1 VARWRKAQAVRL
13 APVGQ
18 CDTTSG
24 AATHDRSKENGIMI
38 RIGDRLPTA
47 SFRAVK
53 DGAVAETTSDAFF
66 RGKKVALF
74 GVPGAFTST
83 CSAKHLPSFH
93 NNAGALKGKGVDEI
107 ACVSVN
113 DAAVMRAWSQ
123 HSKTEGTVTMLAD
136 GNGEFTHALGL
147 DVDMSKNGMGRRS
160 RRYSML
166 VDDGVVTQFY
176 LEEPGSFAISS
187 GDHLLTMI

>member
-1 VARWRKAQAVRL
+1 
-13 APVGQ
+13 
-18 CDTTSG
+18 
-24 AATHDRSKENGIMI
+24 MI
-38 RIGDRLPTA
+38 KVGDRIPSVSL
-47 SFRAVK
+47 REVK
-53 DGAVAETTSDAFF
+53 GGDVCEITSDDFF

-93 NNAGALKGKGVDEI
+93 SNADALKRKGIDEI
-107 ACVSVN
+107 ACISVN

-123 HSKTEGTVTMLAD
+123 QSKTDSTVIMLAD
-136 GNGEFTHALGL
+136 GNADFTHAVGL
-147 DVDMSKNGMGRRS
+147 DVDMTKNGMGRRS

-166 VDDGVVTQFY
+166 VDDGVITQFY
-176 LEEPGSFAISS
+176 LEEPGGFGVSS